1 MATLRRRPVVAVTA
15 IGPGV
20 LVRALLVS
28 ELTLWVSQRSQQK
41 CRGSRGSP
49 L

>member
-20 LVRALLVS
+20 LVRALLV
-28 ELTLWVSQRSQQK
+28 Q
-41 CRGSRGSP
+41 GSTQGSFVRLRAP
-49 L
+49 EKSLHRRV